1 MDGKRARS
9 LMRGVAALALAM
21 SLGARWIYILILQ
34 LSIHPPS
41 FGSLFLPAPGAC
53 TSLSII
59 GAESIHILA
68 VLAPSWVRAGWRSDD
83 RCDHP
88 PNRRAERAF
97 ALAASSSRSLGGAAV
112 SSEASKRSEIF
123 AMSSTA
129 E

>member
-21 SLGARWIYILILQ
+21 SLGTRWVYILIVQ

-41 FGSLFLPAPGAC
+41 FGSLFLPAPSAC

-68 VLAPSWVRAGWRSDD
+68 VLAHSWVGAGHRSDASVITH
-83 RCDHP
+83 RIEGPSVPSLWLPLP
-88 PNRRAERAF
+88 P
-97 ALAASSSRSLGGAAV
+97 GP
-112 SSEASKRSEIF
+112 
-123 AMSSTA
+123 
-129 E
+129 